1 MSLGDLLRHIRMRH
15 GLNQSE
21 MGDLFFRNKD
31 YVYKIESDKMTPT
44 FEELKIIGEKLN
56 EPIITL
62 VMYGLSIKQI
72 L

>member
-21 MGDLFFRNKD
+21 MGDLFYRNKD

>member
-1 MSLGDLLRHIRMRH
+1 MRH

-21 MGDLFFRNKD
+21 MGDLFYRNKD